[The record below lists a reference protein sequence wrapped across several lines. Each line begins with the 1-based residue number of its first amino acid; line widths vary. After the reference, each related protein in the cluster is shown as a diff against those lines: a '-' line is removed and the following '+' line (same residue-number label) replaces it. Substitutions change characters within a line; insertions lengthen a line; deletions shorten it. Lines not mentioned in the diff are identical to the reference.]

1 MSRMQQVSTL
11 FLVIMI
17 LSMMSPLHAQAGN
30 INGRIVDIQSGEYL
44 PGANVMLEGTSYGG
58 TTDREGIFWVS
69 NIPSGDYTLLVRYIG
84 YEDNRSD
91 ISITSG
97 SISTTTDIKM
107 SPSYVEMEDVV
118 VEGIRQGQMKALS
131 MQRESNK
138 IKNVVS
144 RELMEQFPDANTA
157 EVLQRLPGVY
167 IDRAQGQGRYVMIRG
182 TEPRLSTITV
192 NGEALSSSRNEQRY
206 SQLDVVGS
214 NQMSFIEVVKAI
226 TPDMSANSIGGAV
239 NLITRS
245 AFDYPGH
252 KLKLTLGSGYTNH
265 DGQPIYQGQLN
276 YSNRFGKN
284 QNMGISLIANFD
296 RKNTSHDNMEYEY
309 DEVEDVNDNVIPYA
323 LTNIFMHDV
332 EHTKD
337 IIGYGGAFE
346 YRPNDDHRFFVNAM
360 WNKLSDDMH
369 RHRIRIRVD
378 KGDYLN
384 PEGTLTEKSRMVRES
399 SWRIEDLLQSHY
411 TFGGESRFGNNTLD
425 YTFGYSEAG
434 EEHLPSIQTDWEFDE
449 KVNLAL
455 DLTDPAYPTWEY
467 TNIDP
472 ELVNDGSLWETDA
485 VDYRNERANENNMVG
500 GFNFEMP
507 RNLFGLP
514 SKIKVGVKYT
524 KATKDRNNDRYD
536 YQWDGDDDATLD
548 QFESDRVRDDFMND
562 HYEMPPGLDYEEI
575 QDWIENNK
583 GDFDIE
589 LDYSDSEGATYKIDE
604 SVMAYYAMVS
614 LNIRKSTLV
623 GGFRHELTQNDLE
636 GTELIYDD
644 DGDFSSFKSVN
655 LDKKYNKIFPMI
667 HFIYDLTAN
676 TKLRLALTTA
686 MSRPNYYDLAPKNEI
701 DYRRERIR
709 AGNPDLKPTTATNID
724 LMAEHYL
731 SGIGTVSASMFYK
744 DLKDIIFERKDE
756 LDEGAWAGFEIE
768 HAVNGGKATLY
779 GFELNWQQELTFLPG
794 LLSGFGLY
802 ANYTHTWAEAELTD
816 RSGYLPG
823 QAGDAGNLALSY
835 EHGPFNARLSYA
847 YQGKYIEEVGKD
859 KDHDEYSNDHE
870 QLDFTGTYKATKN
883 LSLYVDMVNITNQ
896 PKYDYMGIYDR
907 PISISYYSWSTRI
920 GLKYS
925 L

>member
-1 MSRMQQVSTL
+1 MNRLHKVSTTL
-11 FLVIMI
+11 IIII
-17 LSMMSPLHAQAGN
+17 LSMMIPLNAQTGN
-30 INGRIVDIQSGEYL
+30 FSGRVVDVQSGEYL
-44 PGANVMLEGTSYGG
+44 PGANVMLEGTNYGG
-58 TTDREGIFWVS
+58 TTDREGIFWV
-69 NIPSGDYTLLVRYIG
+69 NNVPSGDYTLLVRYIG
-84 YEDNRSD
+84 YADNRSD

-97 SISTTTDIKM
+97 TISTPDIQM
-107 SPSYVEMEDVV
+107 SASYVEMEDVV
-118 VEGIRQGQMKALS
+118 VEGVRQGQMKALS

-138 IKNVVS
+138 IENVVS

-167 IDRAQGQGRYVMIRG
+167 IDRAQGAGRYVMIRG

-214 NQMSFIEVVKAI
+214 NQMSFVEVVKAI

-245 AFDYPGH
+245 AFDYPGR

-265 DGQPIYQGQLN
+265 DGQPIYQGQFN

-284 QNMGISLIANFD
+284 QNMGITLTANYD
-296 RKNTSHDNMEYEY
+296 RKNSSHDNMEYEY
-309 DEVEDVNDNVIPYA
+309 DEVEDVNDNVIPFA
-323 LTNIFMHDV
+323 ISNIFMHDV

-337 IIGYGGAFE
+337 IFGYGGGFE
-346 YRPNDDHRFFVNAM
+346 YRPSDDHRFFVNIM

-369 RHRIRIRVD
+369 RHRVRIRVD

-384 PEGTLTEKSRMVRES
+384 PEGTLTKKSRMVRES

-411 TFGGESRFGNNTLD
+411 TFGGEHRFGINTLD
-425 YTFGYSEAG
+425 YTFGYSDAG
-434 EEHLPSIQTDWEFDE
+434 EEHLPSIQTDWAFDE
-449 KVNLAL
+449 KVDLAL

-485 VDYRNERANENNMVG
+485 VDYRNEVANENNMVG

-514 SKIKVGVKYT
+514 SKIKVGAKYT

-536 YQWDGDDDATLD
+536 YEWDGDDDATLD
-548 QFESDRVRDDFMND
+548 QFESDRTRDDFMND
-562 HYEMPPGLDYEEI
+562 NYEMPPGLDFDGI
-575 QDWIENNK
+575 QDWVENNK
-583 GDFDIE
+583 DDFDIE

-604 SVMAYYAMVS
+604 SVMAYYAMLS
-614 LNIRKSTLV
+614 LNLRKSTLV
-623 GGFRHELTQNDLE
+623 GGFRHEITQNDLE

-644 DGDFSSFKSVN
+644 NGDFSSFKSVN
-655 LDKKYNKIFPMI
+655 LERKYNKIFPMA
-667 HFIYDLTAN
+667 HLIYDLTAN
-676 TKLRLALTTA
+676 TKLRLAFTTT
-686 MSRPNYYDLAPKNEI
+686 MSRPDYYHLAPKNEI
-701 DYRRERIR
+701 DYSRERIR

-744 DLKDIIFERKDE
+744 DLKDIIFERTDD
-756 LDEGAWAGFEIE
+756 LDEGAFAGFEIE
-768 HAVNGGKATLY
+768 RAVNGGKATLF

-794 LLSGFGLY
+794 FLSGFGLFM
-802 ANYTHTWAEAELTD
+802 NYTHTWADAELTD

-835 EHGPFNARLSYA
+835 ERGPFNARLSYA
-847 YQGKYIEEVGKD
+847 YQSKYIEEVGKD
-859 KDHDEYSNDHE
+859 KDHDEYSNDHW
-870 QLDFTGTYKATKN
+870 QLDFTGTYRATKN
-883 LSLYVDMVNITNQ
+883 LSVYVDMVNITNQ

-907 PISISYYSWSTRI
+907 PISISYYSWAARI
-920 GLKYS
+920 GIKYS